1 MMVLYA
7 KLYYFYRT
15 ALVRSIRAGIFL
27 ILLFL
32 ILYYASQKMP
42 PVLPQVLFNLFVI
55 LEVFFHYKVSKVSPS
70 VLVSKNKGK
79 DIFQSFTMPALY
91 GFVTEQ
97 KTSRIIKQ
105 LLEYPQIQHVL
116 EKANITHKE
125 LPLMDVDKDLFAKSS
140 FDVSKTFKGEYV
152 TTMDVLVSYL
162 FLIEKETRLLFAK
175 QLKAEDLYNIIYWAR
190 LEFPEEEHPK
200 KLEVHFT
207 GSGIGE
213 AIVSGWTPETRKYT
227 ALFTNIALRE
237 KPLIRGRE
245 PEFKTMLEGLTK
257 VESNN
262 VLIVGDI
269 GAGKENL
276 VKALAYHSFEGNLG
290 SYLNH
295 RRVLQ
300 LLVGSLTAG
309 TTNRSDLESR
319 LQSIIAEISHANDVL
334 LYIQDF
340 QNIVGG
346 SSYNL
351 DLSGA
356 LLPYLKTGNLPV
368 IATMTTGSFKAFME
382 RNPLKE
388 AFTVIHLKTPSKDD
402 AIQMVMGDASKVEKK
417 YKVILSYGAI
427 GSAVEF
433 ADRFVQD
440 ATLPGSAMTLLE
452 NVANTISLAKLHP
465 QFERTH
471 RKMVLE
477 DDVVKKVEET
487 THIKVS
493 VPTPTEI
500 QLLLHLEDK
509 LHERV
514 IAQSDAVIAIAEA
527 MRRVRSGLTTSQ
539 RPISFLFLGPTG
551 VGKTETAKALADLY
565 FGGEKNMLRL
575 DMSEY
580 TDETGIKRL
589 LGAPPGEGPERGEL
603 TDKIHD
609 NPASLVLLDEFE
621 KANPKI
627 HNLFLQVLED
637 GRLTDNKGIT
647 VSFQNA
653 IIIATSNAGS
663 EFIREELQK
672 GTTVNKA
679 FQQKLLGF
687 LQTNGIFK
695 PELLNRF
702 DDVIT
707 FKPLGETEVNQV
719 IKLFIQKLTKTLEE
733 QDIKLVI
740 EDAVIER
747 IAQEGFDK
755 EFGARPLRRYI
766 QDNIEDLIAQKKLTN
781 ELVRGKTATVAVNGV
796 GALEIFV
803 S

>member
-1 MMVLYA
+1 M
-7 KLYYFYRT
+7 
-15 ALVRSIRAGIFL
+15 
-27 ILLFL
+27 
-32 ILYYASQKMP
+32 SQGDEPKI
-42 PVLPQVLFNLFVI
+42 PQFLFNVFVMF
-55 LEVFFHYKVSKVSPS
+55 EVFFHYKVSKITPS
-70 VLVSKNKGK
+70 LSIAKNKSKNKQ

-97 KTSRIIKQ
+97 KSSTIVKK
-105 LLEYPQIQHVL
+105 LLDYPQIQHIL
-116 EKANITHKE
+116 EKANISHKE
-125 LPLMDVDKDLFAKSS
+125 LPLIDVDKELFAKSA
-140 FDVSKTFKGEYV
+140 FDVAQTFKGQFV
-152 TTMDVLVSYL
+152 TTMDVLVAYF
-162 FLIEKETRLLFAK
+162 FLIEKDTRLLFSK
-175 QLKAEDLYNIIYWAR
+175 QLKAADLYNIIYWAR

-200 KLEVHFT
+200 KLLVHLP
-207 GSGIGE
+207 GGGIGE
-213 AIVSGWTPETRKYT
+213 ALTTGWTTITKKYT
-227 ALFTNIALRE
+227 ASFTVNAVRE
-237 KPLIRGRE
+237 VPLIRGRE
-245 PEFKTMLEGLTK
+245 AEFKALLEGLTK
-257 VESNN
+257 VDNNN
-262 VLIVGDI
+262 VLLVGDI

-276 VKALAYHSFEGNLG
+276 VRAFAYHSFEGNLG
-290 SYLNH
+290 SYLSH

-300 LLVGSLTAG
+300 LLVGALTAG
-309 TTNRSDLESR
+309 TTNRSDLETR
-319 LQSIIAEISHANDVL
+319 LQAIIAEVSHAEDVL
-334 LYIQDF
+334 LYIPEF

-356 LLPYLKTGNLPV
+356 LLPYLKSGNLPL
-368 IATMTTGSFKAFME
+368 IATMTTGSYKAFME
-382 RNPLKE
+382 KNPLKE
-388 AFTVIHLKTPSKDD
+388 AFTVIPLKTPDKDT
-402 AIQMVMGDASKVEKK
+402 AIQMVLGDASKIEKK
-417 YKVILSYGAI
+417 YRVILSYGAI

-433 ADRFVQD
+433 ADRFLQD
-440 ATLPGSAMTLLE
+440 AVLPGSAVMLLE
-452 NVANTISLAKLHP
+452 NVSNTVNLSKLHP
-465 QFERTH
+465 YFEKTH
-471 RKMVLE
+471 RKMVVE
-477 DDVVKKVEET
+477 ADVVKKVEET

-493 VPTPTEI
+493 VPSKEEI

-514 IAQSDAVIAIAEA
+514 IAQNDAANAIAEA
-527 MRRVRSGLTTSQ
+527 MRRVRSGLGTSE

-565 FGGEKNMLRL
+565 FGGEKNMIRL

-580 TDETGIKRL
+580 TDEAGVKRL
-589 LGAPPGEGPERGEL
+589 LGAPPGEGNERGEL

-637 GRLTDNKGIT
+637 GRLTDNKGVT

-663 EFIREELQK
+663 EFIREAVEK
-672 GTTVNKA
+672 GTAIDKD

-687 LQTNGIFK
+687 LQTQGIFK

-707 FKPLGETEVNQV
+707 FRPLGDTDIVQV
-719 IKLFIQKLTKTLEE
+719 IKLLIQNLTKTLAE
-733 QDIKLVI
+733 QDITLTV
-740 EDAVIER
+740 EDPVIER
-747 IAQEGFDK
+747 IAKEGFDK

-766 QDNIEDLIAQKKLTN
+766 QDNIEDLIAQKKLTK
-781 ELVRGKTATVAVNGV
+781 EITRGKKVNVVINGMDQV
-796 GALEIFV
+796 DLVI